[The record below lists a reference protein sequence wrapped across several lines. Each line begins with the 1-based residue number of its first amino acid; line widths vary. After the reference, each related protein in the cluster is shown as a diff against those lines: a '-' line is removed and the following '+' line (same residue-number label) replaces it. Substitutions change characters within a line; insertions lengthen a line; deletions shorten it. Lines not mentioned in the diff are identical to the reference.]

1 MPSATKELRT
11 ETGHRLTNYDG
22 RCSHLHGHSYLW
34 QVTAKSH
41 KLDDKNMVIDFKDL
55 KKAMNA
61 VLDPLDHCMVLAED
75 DPLWGMCEHIYNE
88 LSASPDDEVRE
99 GEKEALHGMF
109 KATNGADPRLIKW
122 HENPTAESFAKWAL
136 EQVQHCLGLLWLES
150 MVEEHKDVESF
161 DIANHTM
168 PYFISSVKV
177 WETATS
183 YAEAQAG
190 EG

>member
-1 MPSATKELRT
+1 MQVTKELRT

-22 RCSHLHGHSYLW
+22 RCSHLHGHSYRW
-34 QVTAKSH
+34 QVTAKAH
-41 KLDDKNMVIDFKDL
+41 KLDEKNMVMDFKDL

-61 VLDPLDHCMVLAED
+61 VLDPLDHCMVLAHD
-75 DPLWGMCEHIYNE
+75 DPLWSMCERIYNE
-88 LSASPDDEVRE
+88 MADTDDEIAKF
-99 GEKEALHGMF
+99 EKEALHGMF

-136 EQVQHCLGLLWLES
+136 EQIQEQLVVLWTTN
-150 MVEEHKDVESF
+150 EHPEFEKSSEF
-161 DIANHTM
+161 REM

-183 YAEAQAG
+183 YAEAQSG